1 MMMLG
6 IAESYE
12 KLARRARFLLDE
24 EPRSSFLANSPIGAV
39 NVDIIDHALDV
50 FFDGRRAH

>member
-1 MMMLG
+1 MLG